1 MSKKLS
7 TNRLRSIGRAYA
19 LKALYQN
26 ELNPQH
32 EFPRWRDDKSDYW
45 EDELAEDHAIL
56 DLDSEGRQTVFDF
69 ARRLYE
75 GVVDRKFEI
84 DATINSLFDK
94 GRTLSHTA
102 LVERC
107 ILRLAVYE
115 MRFIK
120 TPKAVVVSQAMELGN
135 KYGDVKS
142 RAFLNGVLDQFDKPS
157 RKPDAD
163 PEQSDAPPTSDV

>member
-1 MSKKLS
+1 MISLMVK
-7 TNRLRSIGRAYA
+7 TINNRLRSIGRAYA

-94 GRTLSHTA
+94 GRTLSHRRRRA
-102 LVERC
+102 C
-107 ILRLAVYE
+107 ILRLAVM
-115 MRFIK
+115 MRLSN
-120 TPKAVVVSQAMELGN
+120 AQSRRSQAMELGN
-135 KYGDVKS
+135 KYGDAKS
-142 RAFLNGVLDQFDKPS
+142 RFLNGVRP
-157 RKPDAD
+157 
-163 PEQSDAPPTSDV
+163 V